1 MIYQILD
8 GETVI
13 NRIVADPEFMQE
25 HYPEGNYREEPEP
38 LPEDTQEIV

>member
-13 NRIVADPEFMQE
+13 NRIVADPEFMQK
-25 HYPEGNYREEPEP
+25 HYPDGNYREEPEP
-38 LPEDTQEIV
+38 VADNETT